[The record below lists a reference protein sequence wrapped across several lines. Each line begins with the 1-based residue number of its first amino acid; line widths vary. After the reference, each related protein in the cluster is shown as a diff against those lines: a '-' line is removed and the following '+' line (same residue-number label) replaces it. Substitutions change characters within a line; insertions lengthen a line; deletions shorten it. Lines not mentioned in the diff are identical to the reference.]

1 MNFMLGS
8 WNMRK
13 LLAIIVL
20 GLMWSEV
27 SFALSQ
33 QSAINQFLSD
43 RKLKPIE
50 GIWADSDGV
59 IEVYH
64 ESEGEIKAHRIRGG
78 KAKSGA
84 FQGAFYGSDG
94 NYSGYSYISNPL
106 GKLKCAL
113 TITLRNSKNGQWV
126 CGAYDSTL
134 TKIWPN
140 DLRAHN
146 AKFGGN
152 TGGDSG
158 ISFTIADKKNQ
169 CEAIGFKPQTEKFA
183 DCVLKLVELDLKTQ
197 IKNPTIVSQS
207 TGNQQIANELRRS
220 NNLRSSQFLMDLSRD
235 LLTPSAPAAMS
246 NTKSC
251 TVRGGTIK
259 SITCW

>member
-1 MNFMLGS
+1 M
-8 WNMRK
+8 K
-13 LLAIIVL
+13 KVLLVL
-20 GLMWSEV
+20 LVGLLWCEV

-59 IEVYH
+59 IEVYY
-64 ESEGEIKAHRIRGG
+64 ESEGEIKAYRIRGG
-78 KAKSGA
+78 NAKSGA

-94 NYSGYSYISNPL
+94 YYSGYSYISGGL

-126 CGAYDSTL
+126 CGAYDSIL
-134 TKIWPN
+134 NKIWPN

-146 AKFGGN
+146 AKFGSN
-152 TGGDSG
+152 DSG
-158 ISFTIADKKNQ
+158 LSFTIKDKKEQ
-169 CEAIGFKPQTEKFA
+169 CAAIGFKPKTEKFA
-183 DCVLKLVELDLKTQ
+183 DCVLKLVELD
-197 IKNPTIVSQS
+197 IKSQVNS
-207 TGNQQIANELRRS
+207 PAVASMSSGNQQLANELKRQ
-220 NNLRSSQFLMDLSRD
+220 NNMRQSQFLMNLSQQ
-235 LLTPSAPAAMS
+235 LLNPSSPASAWS
-246 NTKSC
+246 TSSC

-259 SITCW
+259 RINCW

>member
-1 MNFMLGS
+1 MK
-8 WNMRK
+8 K
-13 LLAIIVL
+13 LLAIVVL
-20 GLMWSEV
+20 GLLFGGNANADIQQDYIDKYLSNKRLNIIEGVWADNFQGDISINV
-27 SFALSQ
+27 IYKSGNSFRRQALSEK
-33 QSAINQFLSD
+33 NLRCRNF
-43 RKLKPIE
+43 
-50 GIWADSDGV
+50 
-59 IEVYH
+59 
-64 ESEGEIKAHRIRGG
+64 G
-78 KAKSGA
+78 KISKSGSTYFENTNSIKKNCKIETTVSVQYSNVNELTA
-84 FQGAFYGSDG
+84 DMIANAYGENVSMDME
-94 NYSGYSYISNPL
+94 
-106 GKLKCAL
+106 
-113 TITLRNSKNGQWV
+113 R
-126 CGAYDSTL
+126 
-134 TKIWPN
+134 IWPK
-140 DLRAHN
+140 DFKTHN